1 MADQATQTA
10 IVTGAARR
18 LGFEI
23 ARSLAEAGWTVLAH
37 VRNSQDAVPEGANRV
52 AADLED
58 PGAARAIFDAAE
70 ALPPVGLLV
79 NNAARF
85 AWDGPGAIDANE
97 FVRHLAINAR
107 APALLIDE
115 LGRRHRPGDDAC
127 VVNLLD
133 SKLFAPNPDFFSY
146 TVSKQALMAVTDLCA
161 RALAHKGI
169 RVNAVAPALMLR
181 SNGQSEE
188 NYRVMHANNPLRRG
202 VEPGDVVDAILYLAG
217 ATAVTG
223 QTIVVDGGQ
232 RFMALE
238 RDVQFLAPRGAPQ

>member
-1 MADQATQTA
+1 MAEQVKRTA

-18 LGFEI
+18 VGFEI
-23 ARSLAEAGWTVLAH
+23 ARSLVAAGWTVLAH
-37 VRNSQDAVPEGANRV
+37 VRNPNDPVADGAIKV
-52 AADLED
+52 SADLQD
-58 PGAARAIFDAAE
+58 SGAARTILDAAE

-85 AWDGPGAIDANE
+85 AWDGPGEFDANE
-97 FVRHLAINAR
+97 LDRHLAVNAR

-115 LGRRHRPGDDAC
+115 LGRRHQPGDDAC

-146 TVSKQALMAVTDLCA
+146 TVSKQALMALTDLYA
-161 RALAHKGI
+161 RALAPKRI

-181 SNGQSEE
+181 SSGQSEE
-188 NYRVMHANNPLRRG
+188 NYQAMHSNNPLRRG
-202 VEPGDVVDAILYLAG
+202 VEPADVIDAILYLAG
-217 ATAVTG
+217 AKAVTG

-232 RFMALE
+232 RFMRLE
-238 RDVQFLAPRGAPQ
+238 RDVQFIDPGEASL